1 MQVSDSVCNFLHCQT
16 QWNVSPL
23 HCFHKYF
30 KCYGEKLWRF
40 CKGIIFWY
48 QITVSKYCTQGFLP
62 PTYPPFSNCSCE
74 IFKKANSKN
83 LYLVV
88 ILKKNM
94 TGIKWINLLQLTWL
108 YGQNQPIYSLSL
120 SLKNHLVP
128 VTENFKRYHWS
139 IF

>member
-23 HCFHKYF
+23 HCFHKYLQ
-30 KCYGEKLWRF
+30 CHGEKLWRF

-48 QITVSKYCTQGFLP
+48 QITVSEYCTQGFLP

-88 ILKKNM
+88 ILKKHDWDKVSKSFTTDM
-94 TGIKWINLLQLTWL
+94 IVWAKSTYIQ
-108 YGQNQPIYSLSL
+108 SLSL
-120 SLKNHLVP
+120 SEKP
-128 VTENFKRYHWS
+128 FSTCYREF
-139 IF
+139 